1 VAPRAGNDSGFRAG
15 TVAPPVSPGDRRN
28 VVLAAATVANFGRF
42 GARVVLSPLVLAIT
56 LDFGV
61 TKGGVGSPLTLMW
74 AAFALAV
81 AALGTGA
88 GLYFAVGT
96 VLLARRFE

>member
-1 VAPRAGNDSGFRAG
+1 M
-15 TVAPPVSPGDRRN
+15 APPVSPGDRRN
-28 VVLAAATVANFGRF
+28 VVLAAATVANFGRL
-42 GARVVLSPLVLAIT
+42 GARVVLGPLVLAIA
-56 LDFGV
+56 
-61 TKGGVGSPLTLMW
+61 LTLMW